1 MLDQACAI
9 SAANGSFE
17 GSDVMRGSIG
27 GPRLL
32 LRRLREVMAEPVGA
46 QARLDKIVVQIAFNM
61 VAEVC
66 SVYVLHAD
74 KRLELYATEGLNR
87 EAVHLTTMR
96 LGEGIVGTIAAKA
109 EALALPDAQSH
120 PAFSYKPETGEEI
133 YQSFLG
139 VPILR
144 GGNTLGVLVVQNR
157 ARRIYSEEEIEVLQT
172 TAMLLAEM
180 IAGGELQSLSPP
192 GSEVLRQAL
201 SLKGLSIAEGV
212 GLGHVVLHEP
222 RVVVQKIVAENIDS
236 EVLRLD
242 EAIEAL
248 RQSIDRLVDRGEE
261 AGPGEHREILQT
273 FRMIANDRGWLRR
286 LREAVMTGLTAEAA
300 VERVQSDTR
309 AKLMRQTDPYIRE
322 RLHDLDE
329 LANRLLHQLT
339 GQAMVV
345 SNDQLPDNA
354 VVVARS
360 MGPAALLD
368 YDRGKLRG
376 LILEDGGTTSHV
388 AIVARALGIA
398 AVGDVANITNLVEPG
413 DSVIL
418 DGSTGRVEVRPPAD
432 VQSAYGEKARLRARR
447 QEQYRSLRD
456 VPAITRDGV
465 EIGLHMNAGLL
476 LDLPHVVETGAASI
490 GLFRTELL
498 FMVSP
503 QFPRPAQQYALY
515 KSVLDIVRD
524 RPVTFRTL
532 DIGGDKVLPYMK
544 RAEEENPALGWRALR
559 IGLDRPAL
567 LRTQLRA
574 MLRAGAGREI
584 RIMFPMV
591 AQAYEF
597 DGAKALV
604 QREIAYL
611 TRYDHPLP
619 IDIKLGVMVE
629 IPSLLWQLDEIARR
643 ADFLSVGSN
652 DLQQYLFAADRDNKR
667 VSGRFDTLSPP
678 MLRALRSI
686 VEAGH
691 RLGKPVTLCGEMGG
705 SPVAAMALVAI
716 GYRGLSMSPS
726 ALGPVKAMV
735 RALDLGNVTRFVAD
749 LLETGDGRA
758 SLRAS
763 LESYASDHQI
773 PC

>member
-1 MLDQACAI
+1 
-9 SAANGSFE
+9 
-17 GSDVMRGSIG
+17 MRGSIG

-32 LRRLREVMAEPVGA
+32 LRRLREVMAEPIGA
-46 QARLDKIVVQIAFNM
+46 QARLDKIVIQIAFNM

-120 PAFSYKPETGEEI
+120 PAYSYKPETGEEI

-192 GSEVLRQAL
+192 GSEVLRQSL
-201 SLKGLSIAEGV
+201 SLKGACIAEGV

-236 EVLRLD
+236 EVSRLD
-242 EAIEAL
+242 EAIESL
-248 RQSIDRLVDRGEE
+248 RESIDRLVDRGEE

-273 FRMIANDRGWLRR
+273 FRMIAHDRGWLRR

-309 AKLMRQTDPYIRE
+309 AKLMRQTDPYLRE

-339 GQAMVV
+339 GTDMVV
-345 SNDQLPDNA
+345 SKDQLPDNA
-354 VVVARS
+354 VVVARG

-376 LILEDGGTTSHV
+376 LVLEDGGMLSHV
-388 AIVARALGIA
+388 AVVARALGIA
-398 AVGDVANITNLVEPG
+398 AVGDVTNVSNLVEPG
-413 DSVIL
+413 DSIIV
-418 DGSTGRVEVRPPAD
+418 DGTTGQIEVRPSPD
-432 VQSAYGEKARLRARR
+432 VQAAYGEKARLRARR

-456 VPAITRDGV
+456 VPALTRDGV

-544 RAEEENPALGWRALR
+544 RMDEENPALGWRALR

-567 LRTQLRA
+567 LRSQLRA

-591 AQAYEF
+591 AETAEF
-597 DGAKALV
+597 DAAKALV
-604 QREIAYL
+604 MREVDHL
-611 TRYDHPLP
+611 TRFDHPLP
-619 IDIKLGVMVE
+619 TGIKLGVMLE
-629 IPSLLWQLDEIARR
+629 IPSLLWQLDEIVRR
-643 ADFLSVGSN
+643 VDFISVGSN
-652 DLQQYLFAADRDNKR
+652 DLQQYLFAADRDNKK
-667 VSGRFDTLSPP
+667 VSGRFDALAPA
-678 MLRALRSI
+678 MLRALKSI
-686 VEAGH
+686 ADAGH
-691 RLGKPVTLCGEMGG
+691 RAGKPVTLCGEIGG
-705 SPVAAMALVAI
+705 NPLAAMALI
-716 GYRGLSMSPS
+716 GLGYRGLSMSPS
-726 ALGPVKAMV
+726 AIGPVKAMV
-735 RALDLGNVTRFVAD
+735 LALDAGEVTRFVDD
-749 LLETGDGRA
+749 LLAEADGRA
-758 SLRAS
+758 SLRSS
-763 LESYASDHQI
+763 LEAYASANQI